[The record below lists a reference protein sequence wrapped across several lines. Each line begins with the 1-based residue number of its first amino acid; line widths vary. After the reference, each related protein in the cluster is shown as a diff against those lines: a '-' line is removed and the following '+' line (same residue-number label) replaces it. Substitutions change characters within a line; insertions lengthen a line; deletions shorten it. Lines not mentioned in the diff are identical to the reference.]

1 MKEEESITDLARS
14 RRENTEV
21 SEEALPQ
28 YSVRL
33 EEPEVKETLEII
45 DNEVGTS
52 ERIISSLLD
61 FARPK
66 APTRRKVEIRDNVM
80 EALSRTTVPEN
91 VEVAS
96 ELEEALPVIL
106 ADPDQLVQ
114 VFGNI
119 THNAIQAMPEGGRLT
134 VKFESTGLEW
144 VNVAFTDTWIGIPEE
159 NLKRVFEPLFTS
171 KAKEIG
177 LSLAVTR
184 TLVEGHCGSIE
195 VQSEL
200 GKGTTFSVR
209 RPTGNREGE

>member
-1 MKEEESITDLARS
+1 MKEEESINDLARS
-14 RRENTEV
+14 RQENTEL
-21 SEEALPQ
+21 SEEALKQ

-33 EEPEVKETLEII
+33 EEPEPEVKETLEIL
-45 DNEVGTS
+45 DKEVGTS
-52 ERIISSLLD
+52 ERIINSLLD

-91 VEVAS
+91 VELVS

-106 ADPDQLVQ
+106 ADP
-114 VFGNI
+114 
-119 THNAIQAMPEGGRLT
+119 
-134 VKFESTGLEW
+134 EW
-144 VNVAFTDTWIGIPEE
+144 VSVSFTDTGLGIQEE

-171 KAKEIG
+171 KAKGIG
-177 LSLAVTR
+177 LGLAVTR

-195 VQSEL
+195 AQSEH

-209 RPTGNREGE
+209 RPTGNRKGE